1 VTLTG
6 SVQTTTT
13 TAPAVLSPT
22 VLIIGGGPAG
32 LRAAAELA
40 PRVQGEV
47 LVLERENAAGGIP
60 RHSDH
65 PGYGIRDLRTFISGP
80 KYASILRERALKAG
94 ARIITNATV
103 TDWAGERA
111 VNVTMP
117 AGRIKV
123 EAKAVIL
130 ATGARERPR
139 TARLIPG
146 DRGQGVYTTGQLQ
159 NIVHLKHGAVGN
171 RAVIVGAELVSWSA
185 AMTLQ
190 HVKCK
195 TVLMTTE
202 YPKPDAYFLFSG
214 PGKLFFKTR
223 VVTRTRVTRIIGK
236 PSVTGVEIENLE
248 TGERKIIECD
258 TVVLTGDWIPD
269 NELARAAGI
278 SIDPGSKAPVV
289 DSALRTE
296 KTGIFAIGN
305 ALHPVD
311 TADVAALDGAAVA
324 DHVLSYLAGD
334 RPAGE
339 SLSLRAEAPFRWVA
353 PAVLRQHDPAPPRN
367 RLLLWSEEYVPF
379 PTVVL
384 RQNDEVV
391 ARKKLWWPA
400 APGRV
405 FRVPSSLLRGI
416 NWASGPVTIGLDR

>member
-1 VTLTG
+1 MTMTG
-6 SVQTTTT
+6 S
-13 TAPAVLSPT
+13 APTSTDLAPKVLSPT
-22 VLIIGGGPAG
+22 VLIIGGGPSG

-40 PRVQGEV
+40 PRVHGEV
-47 LVLERENAAGGIP
+47 LVLEREKTAGGIP

-65 PGYGIRDLRTFISGP
+65 PGYGIRDLHTFISGP
-80 KYASILRERALKAG
+80 KYARILRDRALKAG

-103 TDWAGERA
+103 TDWAGERS

-117 AGRIKV
+117 AGRMRV
-123 EAKAVIL
+123 EAKVVIL

-159 NIVHLKHGAVGN
+159 NIVHLKHRTVGN

-214 PGKLFFKTR
+214 PGKLFFKTK
-223 VVTRTRVTRIIGK
+223 VATRTRVTRIIGK
-236 PSVTGVEIENLE
+236 PAVTGVEIENLD
-248 TGERKIIECD
+248 TGKRSIVECD

-278 SIDPGSKAPVV
+278 DIDPASKAPVV
-289 DSALRTE
+289 DAALRTN
-296 KTGIFAIGN
+296 KTGVFAIGN
-305 ALHPVD
+305 TLHPVD
-311 TADVAALDGAAVA
+311 TADVAALDGAAVT

-334 RPAGE
+334 RPAAG
-339 SLSLRAEAPFRWVA
+339 SLSLRAEAPFRWVS

-367 RLLLWSEEYVPF
+367 RLLLWSDEYVPF

-384 RQNDEVV
+384 RQNGEVI
-391 ARKKLWWPA
+391 ARKKLVWPA

-416 NWASGPVTIGLDR
+416 NWASGPVTIGLDG

>member
-1 VTLTG
+1 MTTNGNTLTPP
-6 SVQTTTT
+6 VVTPT
-13 TAPAVLSPT
+13 VLTPT
-22 VLIIGGGPAG
+22 VLIIGAGPSG

-40 PRVQGEV
+40 PRVPGEV
-47 LVLERENAAGGIP
+47 LVLERESTAGGIP

-65 PGYGIRDLRTFISGP
+65 PGYGIRDMGTFMGGP
-80 KYASILRERALKAG
+80 KYAGILRDRALKAG
-94 ARIITNATV
+94 ARILTNATV
-103 TDWAGERA
+103 TDWAGDRS

-117 AGRIKV
+117 EGRV
-123 EAKAVIL
+123 RVDADVVVL

-159 NIVHLKHGAVGN
+159 NTVHLKHGTVGK

-185 AMTLQ
+185 AMTLH

-202 YPKPDAYFLFSG
+202 YPKPDAYRLFSG
-214 PGKLFFKTR
+214 PGKFFFNTR
-223 VVTRTRVTRIIGK
+223 VSTRTRVTRIIGK
-236 PSVTGVEIENLE
+236 PQVQAVEIENID
-248 TGERKIIECD
+248 TGQRRTVACD
-258 TVVLTGDWIPD
+258 TVILTGDWIPD

-278 SIDPGSKAPVV
+278 DIDTTSKAPFV
-289 DSALRTE
+289 DAALRTN
-296 KTGIFAIGN
+296 KPGIFAIGN

-324 DHVLSYLAGD
+324 DHVLAHLGGS
-334 RPAGE
+334 RPSGTAI
-339 SLSLRAEAPFRWVA
+339 SLKTEAPFRWVA
-353 PAVLRQHDPAPPRN
+353 PAILRQDDPAPPRG
-367 RLLLWSEEYVPF
+367 RLLLWTDTYVPF

-384 RQNDEVV
+384 RQNDRVI
-391 ARKKLWWPA
+391 ARKRLWWPA

-405 FRVPSSLLRGI
+405 FRVPSSILQHI
-416 NWASGPVTIGLDR
+416 NWEAGPVTIGLVN